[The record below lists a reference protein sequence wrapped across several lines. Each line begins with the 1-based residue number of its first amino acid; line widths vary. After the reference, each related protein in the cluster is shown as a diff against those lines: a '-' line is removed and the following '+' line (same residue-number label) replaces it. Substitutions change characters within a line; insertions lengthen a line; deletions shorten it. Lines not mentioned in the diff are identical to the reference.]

1 MDEKGQEIH
10 RKLAGSDPN
19 KDQSYFLCQLTQE
32 QLSQAMFPIGDIIK
46 PEVRRLA
53 AEADLP
59 SADKKDSQGICF
71 VGKVDL
77 PTFLQQKL
85 KPCEGDVVEVYDA

>member
-1 MDEKGQEIH
+1 
-10 RKLAGSDPN
+10 
-19 KDQSYFLCQLTQE
+19 
-32 QLSQAMFPIGDIIK
+32 MFPIGDIIK

-53 AEADLP
+53 HEADLP

-85 KPCEGDVVEVYDA
+85 KPC

>member
-1 MDEKGQEIH
+1 M
-10 RKLAGSDPN
+10 
-19 KDQSYFLCQLTQE
+19 
-32 QLSQAMFPIGDIIK
+32 
-46 PEVRRLA
+46 RRLA

-77 PTFLQQKL
+77 PTFLKQKL
-85 KPCEGDVVEVYDA
+85 LPKEGDVVEVYDAFYGSNEQYSFVHDTLATLLETPGEPLDILPRIPVVRPSTTDG